1 MKAQNVIF
9 SFLGLVRSDKMKMK
23 MKTRAFVFIFIA
35 GKERP
40 NKSYNV
46 FFNKIKTRNIQN
58 LNPIRLLIS
67 SPGGFMDFGVFFNG
81 AAATFD

>member
-35 GKERP
+35 SKERP
-40 NKSYNV
+40 KV
-46 FFNKIKTRNIQN
+46 KIKYDPVGSYYGILGQRD
-58 LNPIRLLIS
+58 RWCVKFV
-67 SPGGFMDFGVFFNG
+67 GGR
-81 AAATFD
+81 

>member
-9 SFLGLVRSDKMKMK
+9 SFWGLVRSDKMKMK

-40 NKSYNV
+40 QLGDAVSEI
-46 FFNKIKTRNIQN
+46 FEAAG
-58 LNPIRLLIS
+58 LL
-67 SPGGFMDFGVFFNG
+67 
-81 AAATFD
+81 